1 MGCELC
7 GKEAVLFKT
16 EIEGSVLNVCEGCSK
31 FGTVISK
38 IKTEQEV
45 KKEEKRMIVHEAKEE
60 AVETIVEGY
69 ALLIKNAREKMN
81 LKQEEFA
88 KKINE
93 KVSVVQ
99 HLENASITPSI
110 ALARK
115 LERFLGIRLVELEE
129 YEFTPGKK
137 ESGEVMTI
145 GDVIKVKSK

>member
-1 MGCELC
+1 
-7 GKEAVLFKT
+7 
-16 EIEGSVLNVCEGCSK
+16 
-31 FGTVISK
+31 
-38 IKTEQEV
+38 
-45 KKEEKRMIVHEAKEE
+45 MIVHEAKEE